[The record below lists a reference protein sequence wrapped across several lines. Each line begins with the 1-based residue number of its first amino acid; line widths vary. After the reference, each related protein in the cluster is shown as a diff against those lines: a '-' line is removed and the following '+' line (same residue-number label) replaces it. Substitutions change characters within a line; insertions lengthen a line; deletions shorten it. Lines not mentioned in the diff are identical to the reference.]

1 MTRMDRR
8 MWSAIVQ
15 WPKLKRFV
23 VLAFLLVFCAC
34 VTVDPSIDAA
44 FLTRSVVVGGERY
57 FYRVWLPP
65 HYTRLRRWPVIL
77 FLHGSG
83 ERGDDNVSQLANGLP
98 EALQE
103 HAALYPSIVVVPQC
117 RDGEEWY
124 GKMETQALAALEA
137 SIDEFR
143 GDRRRVVVTGISMG
157 GAGAWYMGRLPH
169 RFAAIV
175 PVSGEVVRQPG
186 DPFPDPPPRDLA
198 AILDT
203 FDPHDALA
211 KVIAP
216 TPVWVFHGAQDDEIP
231 VSEARDMVAALQAQ
245 HDPVRYTEYPDAGHN
260 AWDRAYGDPQLAAWI
275 NQQQMAR

>member
-1 MTRMDRR
+1 MKRLLLGLLL
-8 MWSAIVQ
+8 IV
-15 WPKLKRFV
+15 PG
-23 VLAFLLVFCAC
+23 CA
-34 VTVDPSIDAA
+34 TVDPSIDAA

-83 ERGDDNVSQLANGLP
+83 ERGDDNVSQLATGLP

-117 RDGEEWY
+117 RLGMEWY
-124 GKMETQALAALEA
+124 GPMETQALAALEA

-143 GDRRRVVVTGISMG
+143 GDRRRVAGTGISMG
-157 GAGAWYMGRLPH
+157 GAGAWYLGRMPR

-175 PVSGEVVRQPG
+175 PVSGEVIRQPG
-186 DPFPDPPPRDLA
+186 DPFPDRPPADLA
-198 AILDT
+198 AFLDAL
-203 FDPHDALA
+203 DPHGALA
-211 KVIAP
+211 KAIAP

-231 VSEARDMVAALQAQ
+231 VSEARDMVAALEAV

-260 AWDRAYGDPQLAAWI
+260 AWDRAYADPQLAAWI
-275 NQQQMAR
+275 SQQQLAR